1 MEAVAVQLETFCNPG
16 QLLDKDGGR
25 ASGRARDGL
34 SRSTTRMTIAER
46 YLAEQTDVAIGRQFL
61 ALATAGPPAAGK
73 SSSIERRELAG
84 QGWRVID
91 ADRIK
96 DHLLRDALEQGFYD
110 DLLGIELADGHRV
123 MPRELATLVHTES
136 TVIVDA
142 VTERCLAA
150 GENIVL
156 EGTFSW
162 PGLGRR
168 LLADLAEADYQ
179 KLTILDVEAPKE
191 ITKARALSRWWRG
204 RETALRGGD
213 NLGGRFTPAF
223 VIDALYTESST
234 ATICARN
241 ARAAFDD
248 PLAAEIP
255 TVELLVENAGG
266 LDETWVKENGR
277 VVYRT
282 PSSVER

>member
-1 MEAVAVQLETFCNPG
+1 MRTESKT
-16 QLLDKDGGR
+16 
-25 ASGRARDGL
+25 
-34 SRSTTRMTIAER
+34 
-46 YLAEQTDVAIGRQFL
+46 
-61 ALATAGPPAAGK
+61 
-73 SSSIERRELAG
+73 
-84 QGWRVID
+84 
-91 ADRIK
+91 
-96 DHLLRDALEQGFYD
+96 HLLRDALDQGFYD
-110 DLLGIELADGHRV
+110 DLLSIELADGHRV

-142 VTERCLAA
+142 VTERCLVA

-168 LLADLAEADYQ
+168 LLSDLAEADYQ
-179 KLTILDVEAPKE
+179 KLTILDVEAPVE
-191 ITKARALSRWWRG
+191 ITKARALARWWRG

-213 NLGGRFTPAF
+213 DLGGRFTPAF
-223 VIDALYTESST
+223 VIDALYTGSST

-248 PLAAEIP
+248 SLAAEIP

-266 LDETWVKENGR
+266 VDETWVKENGR

-282 PSSVER
+282 PVAHER